1 MASIYRIALIIGDI
15 RRIDD
20 TKEKQYYITCN
31 YKPGDKVRYKWI
43 NDEIRTGTVT
53 HIDFSV
59 NIKDSM
65 TGNNLSIHLKNV
77 IGYNTEK

>member
-1 MASIYRIALIIGDI
+1 MASVYRIALIIGDI

-31 YKPGDKVRYKWI
+31 YKPGDKVFYEWK
-43 NDEIRTGTVT
+43 NGEIRTGIVT
-53 HIDFSV
+53 HIDFSI

-65 TGNNLSIHLKNV
+65 TGNNLSLPLKDV